1 MKRVGLT
8 RWNARL
14 FHNTQLIWQQLNL
27 TNLLHYEGEPYVLSA
42 AFHTS
47 LEGYGAAPKELYIGI
62 DSRPLLHYGDTL
74 KDVVNFEP
82 TLETYQRIG
91 VRTDKDFFTIRTRA
105 VFKAIGGDLGEMR
118 NYFLTTAREG
128 TDGQLIVSS
137 PLRHPFPFYEG
148 YKLGVEMIVTMR
160 EAELADEPIE
170 EF

>member
-1 MKRVGLT
+1 
-8 RWNARL
+8 
-14 FHNTQLIWQQLNL
+14 LNL

-91 VRTDKDFFTIRTRA
+91 VRTDKDFFTKWARPLKEMDEFNEAAPLIFTIRTRA